1 MNAMHWWA
9 GASFNGRRSEAPKE
23 EPRAPARCSECGSEA
38 AQAQTE
44 AEHAYALLEV
54 AEAKLEYVLAEN
66 ARLRSGVV
74 TG

>member
-1 MNAMHWWA
+1 MTC
-9 GASFNGRRSEAPKE
+9 P
-23 EPRAPARCSECGSEA
+23 ECGREV

-44 AEHAYALLEV
+44 AEHAYEMLEV